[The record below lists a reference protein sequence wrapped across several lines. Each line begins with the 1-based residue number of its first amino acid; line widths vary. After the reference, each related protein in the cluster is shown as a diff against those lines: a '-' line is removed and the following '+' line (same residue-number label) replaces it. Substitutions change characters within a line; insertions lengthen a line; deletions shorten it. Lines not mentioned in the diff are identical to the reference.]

1 MDLTDLTNMVYCPDM
16 DDTMLATIDFSSAKA
31 TLSDLMTNVFHQ
43 HRAHVV
49 SRHRGKEQM
58 LLVRPEDLLEWLPNE
73 PLDVRAVYD
82 AGEVTLSIP
91 DMGVLGFGD
100 SLEEAERSLLGNLRA
115 YAARFFENP
124 ARYGATK
131 RRAHA
136 PALLRFALAD
146 EAGQH
151 ALLGQEMAAPSR
163 ELVTAS

>member
-1 MDLTDLTNMVYCPDM
+1 MTYLTNVVYGPDM

-31 TLSDLMTNVFHQ
+31 TLSDLMTDVFHQ

-91 DMGVLGFGD
+91 DMGVLGFGE
-100 SLEEAERSLLGNLRA
+100 SLEQAEQSLRENLRS

-124 ARYGATK
+124 VRYGATK

-146 EAGQH
+146 EAGQRS
-151 ALLGQEMAAPSR
+151 LLGQEATRPAREPVAAR
-163 ELVTAS
+163 

>member
-1 MDLTDLTNMVYCPDM
+1 LTDLTNLVYCLDM

-31 TLSDLMTNVFHQ
+31 GLSDLMTDVFHQ

-58 LLVRPEDLLEWLPNE
+58 LLVRPADLLEWLPNE

-91 DMGVLGFGD
+91 DMGVLGFGN
-100 SLEEAERSLLGNLRA
+100 SLEEAERSLLGNLRS

-146 EAGQH
+146 EAGQR
-151 ALLGQEMAAPSR
+151 ALLGQGMAAPSR
-163 ELVTAS
+163 ELVTTR